1 MSVTAGFVG
10 TSPNADPSL
19 EVSLSTVDDPDVSY
33 VVWYSRTAG
42 SLTEPPAGAE
52 EVMTNTANGNTLRVI
67 PPDKRSS
74 YTYYIWAAAVS
85 AGDRGE
91 YSDRRSANTLNSE
104 QHECTYCLS

>member
-1 MSVTAGFVG
+1 MG

-19 EVSLSTVDDPDVSY
+19 EVSLSAVEDPDVSY
-33 VVWYSRTAG
+33 VVRYSRTAG
-42 SLTEPPAGAE
+42 SVTAPPAGAE
-52 EVMTNTANGNTLRVI
+52 EVMTNTANANTLHVM
-67 PPDKRSS
+67 PPNKRSS
-74 YTYYIWAAAVS
+74 STYYIWAAAVS

>member
-52 EVMTNTANGNTLRVI
+52 EVMTNTANGNTLHVM
-67 PPDKRSS
+67 PPDRRNS

-85 AGDRGE
+85 AGNRGE
-91 YSDRRSANTLNSE
+91 YSDRRSARTLSSE
-104 QHECTYCLS
+104 LCEYTYCLC